1 MGYDI
6 GASVGITGEAEF
18 KRSLQS
24 IKDEFKVLGSEMKLA
39 ASQFDKNDKSAAA
52 LTATNKVL
60 GKEIDA
66 QKGKVSLL
74 SGEYD
79 KQNAA
84 LMGLKSKLDETKRAF
99 GEGSDEVKKAQ
110 REYDLQNTA
119 VSRLKTEL
127 NGATADLNK
136 MERQFGANSEAIKKA
151 NTSFDE
157 LSGTINN
164 KMNRAFDGLKNA
176 AKAAGAAIA
185 SGFTAVITS
194 GVTGT
199 MEAENAAAQLEA
211 VLVSTGSAAG
221 MTKEELIA
229 LGDSMEKMTKFSS
242 ESVQAGEAILLTFTG
257 IGKETFPGAIK
268 AATDMA
274 QALGTDVSSQ
284 AMQLGKALNDPVAGI
299 SKLTKVG
306 VVFTEEQKAQ
316 VKAMAEAGDVAGAQK
331 VILAELNKEFGGSAV
346 AAGQTLSGK
355 LEILKNAFGAV
366 SETLV
371 ASLMPYL
378 SKFMEWVSGNMPEIQ
393 EKVTKAFD
401 GISKVISTYVIPV
414 LAFLYDHIGTIKNVA
429 LGLVGVLFT
438 WKAATLISTA
448 VQEAQNVVLIASALA
463 NGGLTAATTAL
474 SAATGGKAAA
484 TLLAS
489 GALIGHNIALAAGAV
504 AHGVAAAATGVAT
517 AAQWL
522 FNAALTANPIGIV
535 IVLIG
540 ALIAAVVLIAT
551 HWKEVTKVLTEAWKK
566 VEKVFEPVAKWFG
579 DIFEGAWKKIKSVFS
594 AVGSFFTGVW
604 NTITSIFKK
613 IGTAIGEGI
622 GGAFKAVVNA
632 IIGFAERTING
643 FIRSI
648 NFAISLINK
657 IPGVEIPKLKE
668 LDIPRMEVGTRYL
681 PADMLIYA
689 HKGEM
694 IVPRSENPYANS
706 GRGRTLPH
714 DGSEEIIELLK
725 QILKRT
731 GTGAVLYKRQLV
743 GALAPDLNEEFAR
756 LERRK

>member
-1 MGYDI
+1 MSDG
-6 GASVGITGEAEF
+6 VGTKIFIEGEAEF
-18 KRSLQS
+18 KQSLRS

-60 GKEIDA
+60 GKEIDL
-66 QKGKVSLL
+66 QKGRVSLL
-74 SGEYD
+74 SGELD
-79 KQNAA
+79 KQKGS
-84 LMGLKSKLDETKRAF
+84 LSELKSKLDDTKKAF
-99 GEGSDEVKKAQ
+99 GEGSDEVRKAQ
-110 REYDLQNTA
+110 REYDLQNGA
-119 VSRLKTEL
+119 VQKLETEL
-127 NGATADLNK
+127 NNASADLNK
-136 MERQFGANSEAIKKA
+136 MERQLGSNNDAIKKA
-151 NTSFDE
+151 NSHIDE

-164 KMNRAFDGLKNA
+164 KLNKAFDGLKTA
-176 AKAAGAAIA
+176 AKLAGAAIA
-185 SGFTAVITS
+185 TGFGAVIAS
-194 GVTGT
+194 GVQGT

-211 VLVSTGSAAG
+211 VLTSTGGAAG
-221 MTKEELIA
+221 MAKDELIA
-229 LGDSMEKMTKFSS
+229 LGDSLEKTTKFSS

-257 IGKETFPGAIK
+257 IGKETFPAATQ

-274 QALGTDVSSQ
+274 QALGTDISSQ

-366 SETLV
+366 SEKV
-371 ASLMPYL
+371 VSALMPYL
-378 SKFMEWVSGNMPEIQ
+378 TKFADWVSANMPSIEA
-393 EKVTKAFD
+393 KVTKAFD
-401 GISKVISTYVIPV
+401 GISKFIGTYVVPV
-414 LAFLYDHIGTIKNVA
+414 LQFLFNHIGTIKNVV
-429 LGLVGVLFT
+429 LGLVGVLAV

-448 VQEAQNVVLIASALA
+448 VQEAQNAVMLVSALRS
-463 NGGLTAATTAL
+463 GGLAGATTAL
-474 SAATGGKAAA
+474 SAATGGKVAA

-489 GALIGHNIALAAGAV
+489 GALIAHNVALAASAV
-504 AHGVAAAATGVAT
+504 AHGVAT

-551 HWKEVTKVLTEAWKK
+551 HWKEVTKVLTDTWKK
-566 VEKVFEPVAKWFG
+566 VKEFFAPIAKWFG
-579 DIFEGAWKKIKSVFS
+579 DIFDNAWKNIKNAFS
-594 AVGSFFTGVW
+594 SVGSFFKGLWDKITG
-604 NTITSIFKK
+604 IFGK
-613 IGTAIGEGI
+613 IGVAIGDAI
-622 GGAFKAVVNA
+622 GGAFKAVING
-632 IIGFAERTING
+632 ILGFAERAING
-643 FIRSI
+643 WIRAI
-648 NFAISLINK
+648 NVAIKLINK
-657 IPGVEIPKLKE
+657 IPGVDIPKLKE
-668 LDIPRMEVGTRYL
+668 MDIPRMDVGTRYL

-689 HKGEM
+689 HQGEM

-706 GRGRTLPH
+706 GRGRTLPTGGN
-714 DGSEEIIELLK
+714 DEIIMLLK
-725 QILKRT
+725 QILKKT
-731 GTGAVLYKRQLV
+731 GTGAVLYKRQIV

>member
-18 KRSLQS
+18 KNSLRS
-24 IKDEFKVLGSEMKLA
+24 IKEEFKVLGSEMKLA

-60 GKEIDA
+60 GREIES
-66 QKGKVSLL
+66 QKSRISLL
-74 SGEYD
+74 SGEFD
-79 KQNAA
+79 KQNSA
-84 LMGLKSKLDETKRAF
+84 LSGLKNKLEDTKKSF
-99 GEGSDEVKKAQ
+99 GEGSDEVRKAQ
-110 REYDLQNTA
+110 REYDTQNT
-119 VSRLKTEL
+119 VVQKLETEL
-127 NGATADLNK
+127 NNATADLNK
-136 MERQFGANSEAIKKA
+136 MERQFSTNNDAIRKANS
-151 NTSFDE
+151 NFDE

-164 KMNRAFDGLKNA
+164 KMNKAFDRLKDA
-176 AKAAGAAIA
+176 AKLAGAAIA
-185 SGFTAVITS
+185 TGFGAVVAS
-194 GVTGT
+194 GVQDT

-211 VLVSTGSAAG
+211 VLTSTGGAAG
-221 MTKEELIA
+221 MTKDELIA
-229 LGDSMEKMTKFSS
+229 LGDSMEKVTKFSS
-242 ESVQAGEAILLTFTG
+242 ENVQAGEAILLTFTG
-257 IGKETFPGAIK
+257 IGKETFPAATQ

-274 QALGTDVSSQ
+274 QALGTDISSQ

-346 AAGQTLSGK
+346 AAGSTLSGK

-366 SETLV
+366 SEKLV
-371 ASLMPYL
+371 SALMPYL
-378 SKFMEWVSGNMPEIQ
+378 TKFMDWVSANMPEI
-393 EKVTKAFD
+393 EAKVTTAFD
-401 GISKVISTYVIPV
+401 GISKFISTYVVPA
-414 LAFLYDHIGTIKNVA
+414 LKFLFTHIGTIKNVI
-429 LGLVGVLFT
+429 LGLVGVLAV

-448 VQEAQNVVLIASALA
+448 VQEAQNAVMIVSALRS
-463 NGGLTAATTAL
+463 GGLAAATTAL
-474 SAATGGKAAA
+474 SAATGGKVAA

-489 GALIGHNIALAAGAV
+489 GAMIGHNIALAAGAV

-522 FNAALTANPIGIV
+522 FNAALSANPIGIV

-540 ALIAAVVLIAT
+540 ALIAAVVLIAKN
-551 HWKEVTKVLTEAWKK
+551 WEEVTKFLMEAWEK
-566 VEKVFEPVAKWFG
+566 VKKVFEPVAKWFG
-579 DIFEGAWKKIKSVFS
+579 DIFEGAWKKIKGAFS
-594 AVGSFFTGVW
+594 DVGGFFKDVW
-604 NTITSIFKK
+604 DTITGIFKN
-613 IGTAIGEGI
+613 IGTAIGDGI

-632 IIGFAERTING
+632 AISFAEKKINN

-648 NFAISLINK
+648 NFAIGLINK

-668 LDIPRMEVGTRYL
+668 LDIPKMDVGTRYL

-706 GRGRTLPH
+706 GGGRTLPG
-714 DGSEEIIELLK
+714 GSDEIVQLL
-725 QILKRT
+725 QAILERT
-731 GTGAVLYKRQLV
+731 GTGVVLYKNQLV
-743 GALAPDLNEEFAR
+743 GALAPDLNVEFAKID
-756 LERRK
+756 RR